1 MLARCVC
8 ALLAAFAACILIVND
23 VAAHGVTLD
32 LYHPL
37 PADSALHRA
46 FLVPW
51 ARKVAQDSGNRINIH
66 LHAASA
72 GPVAAKGL
80 YEQAEDGDAD
90 LVWVPIL
97 TSVEH
102 FPRLG
107 IVDAPFTVH
116 TAQGASRAVSEYVR
130 VNDLLDRD
138 FGGVRVLAVHVAD
151 GTQLHWS
158 GSAAKPSAE
167 VGGRRIAVASPGDA
181 ALLAALGATP
191 LQVPAARVTST
202 VREGAAEGALLPWS
216 EAGSL
221 AGSHVESGPASAGMT
236 SALFVLAM
244 SPSSYRTLPDDLKA
258 VIAANSGKETAAWI
272 GRVLDEAAAESRK
285 AALARGD
292 AVRAMTAAERDQWMQ
307 AARKLDEA
315 RTAALAQ
322 AGIGVRPL
330 IESARE
336 QLQTFDA
343 PK

>member
-1 MLARCVC
+1 MLARRAC
-8 ALLAAFAACILIVND
+8 ALVAAFAACMLSVRD
-23 VAAHGVTLD
+23 AAAHGVSLD
-32 LYHPL
+32 LHHPL
-37 PADSALHRA
+37 AADSAFHRA

-66 LHAASA
+66 LHAASV

-90 LVWVPIL
+90 LVWAPIL
-97 TSVEH
+97 ASVER

-107 IVDAPFTVH
+107 IIDAPFMAH

-130 VNDLLDRD
+130 INDLLDRD
-138 FGGVRVLAVHVAD
+138 LGGVRVLAVHVAE
-151 GTQLHWS
+151 GTQLHWN
-158 GSAAKPSAE
+158 GSAATPSAE
-167 VGGRRIAVASPGDA
+167 IAGKRIAIASPVDA

-191 LQVPAARVTST
+191 VQVPAARMTST
-202 VREGAAEGALLPWS
+202 LHEGTVEGALLAWS
-216 EAGSL
+216 EASAI
-221 AGSHVESGPASAGMT
+221 AGSHVEAGADSAGIT

-244 SPSSYRTLPDDLKA
+244 SPASYRSLPDDLKA

-272 GRVLDEAAAESRK
+272 GRVLDEAAAEARK
-285 AALARGD
+285 AVVARGD
-292 AVRAMTAAERDQWMQ
+292 TVRAMTPGEREKWARAAS
-307 AARKLDEA
+307 KVSEA

-330 IESARE
+330 IDSARE
-336 QLQTFDA
+336 QLQAFDA

>member
-1 MLARCVC
+1 MLARRAC
-8 ALLAAFAACILIVND
+8 ALVAAFAACMLIVHD
-23 VAAHGVTLD
+23 VAAHGVSLD
-32 LYHPL
+32 LHHPL
-37 PADSALHRA
+37 AADSAFHRA

-80 YEQAEDGDAD
+80 YEQVEDGDAD
-90 LVWVPIL
+90 LVWVPIH
-97 TSVEH
+97 TSVER

-107 IVDAPFTVH
+107 IVDAPFLAH

-130 VNDLLDRD
+130 INDLVDRD
-138 FGGVRVLAVHVAD
+138 LGGVRVLAVHVAD

-158 GSAAKPSAE
+158 GFAATPSAE
-167 VGGRRIAVASPGDA
+167 VAGKRIAVASPVDA
-181 ALLAALGATP
+181 ALLAALGATA
-191 LQVPAARVTST
+191 LQVPAARVTSM

-216 EAGSL
+216 EASGL
-221 AGSHVESGPASAGMT
+221 AGTHVEAGPGSAGMT
-236 SALFVLAM
+236 SALFLLAM
-244 SPSSYRTLPDDLKA
+244 SPASYRTLPDDLKA
-258 VIAANSGKETAAWI
+258 VIEANSGKETAAWI

-285 AALARGD
+285 AAVARGD
-292 AVRAMTAAERDQWMQ
+292 AVRAMTAAERDRWMQ
-307 AARKLDEA
+307 AARKLNEA

-330 IESARE
+330 IESAHE

>member
-1 MLARCVC
+1 MY
-8 ALLAAFAACILIVND
+8 ALLAAFAACMLIVHD
-23 VAAHGVTLD
+23 VAAHGVSLD
-32 LYHPL
+32 LHHPL
-37 PADSALHRA
+37 AVDSAFHRA

-90 LVWVPIL
+90 LVWAPIL

-107 IVDAPFTVH
+107 IVDAPFMVH

-138 FGGVRVLAVHVAD
+138 LGAVRVLAVHVAD

-158 GSAAKPSAE
+158 GSAAMPSAE
-167 VGGRRIAVASPGDA
+167 VAGKRIAVASPVDA

-221 AGSHVESGPASAGMT
+221 AGSHVESGPGSAGMT

-258 VIAANSGKETAAWI
+258 VIEANSGKETAAWI

-285 AALARGD
+285 AAVARGD
-292 AVRAMTAAERDQWMQ
+292 AVRVMTAAERDQWMQ
-307 AARKLDEA
+307 AAKKVSEA

-322 AGIGVRPL
+322 AGIGIRTL
-330 IESARE
+330 SESARA

>member
-1 MLARCVC
+1 MLVRCMC
-8 ALLAAFAACILIVND
+8 ALLAVFAACVLIVQD

-37 PADSALHRA
+37 PAESAFHRA

-72 GPVAAKGL
+72 GPVATKGL

-90 LVWVPIL
+90 LVWVPIR
-97 TSVEH
+97 TSVER

-107 IVDAPFTVH
+107 IVDAPFMAH

-130 VNDLLDRD
+130 INDLLDRD
-138 FGGVRVLAVHVAD
+138 LAGVRVLAVHVAD

-158 GSAAKPSAE
+158 GAAVTPSAE
-167 VGGRRIAVASPGDA
+167 VTGRRIAVASSVDA
-181 ALLAALGATP
+181 ALLAALGAMP
-191 LQVPAARVTST
+191 VQVPTASVTST
-202 VREGAAEGALLPWS
+202 VNEGAAEGALLAWS
-216 EAGSL
+216 EAGGV
-221 AGSHVESGPASAGMT
+221 AGTHVEAGPGSAGMT

-244 SPSSYRTLPDDLKA
+244 SPASYRTLADDLKA
-258 VIAANSGKETAAWI
+258 VIEANSGKETAAWI

-285 AALARGD
+285 AAAARGD
-292 AVRAMTAAERDQWMQ
+292 AVRAMTSAERDKWMQ
-307 AARKLDEA
+307 AASKLSEA
-315 RTAALAQ
+315 RAAALAQ

-330 IESARE
+330 IDSARE
-336 QLQTFDA
+336 QLRTFDS

>member
-1 MLARCVC
+1 MLARCMW
-8 ALLAAFAACILIVND
+8 ALLAAFAACMLIVQD

-37 PADSALHRA
+37 SAESAFHRA

-51 ARKVAQDSGNRINIH
+51 ARKVAQESGNRINIH
-66 LHAASA
+66 LHAESA
-72 GPVAAKGL
+72 DPVATKGL

-90 LVWVPIL
+90 LVWAPIL

-107 IVDAPFTVH
+107 IVDAPFMVH
-116 TAQGASRAVSEYVR
+116 TAQGGSRAVSEYVR
-130 VNDLLDRD
+130 VNDLLDRELA
-138 FGGVRVLAVHVAD
+138 GVRVLAVHVAD
-151 GTQLHWS
+151 GTQLHCS
-158 GSAAKPSAE
+158 GSAATASTE
-167 VGGRRIAVASPGDA
+167 VAGKRIAVASPVDA

-191 LQVPAARVTST
+191 IQVPAARVTSSL
-202 VREGAAEGALLPWS
+202 RDGAAEGALLAWS
-216 EAGSL
+216 EAGGI
-221 AGSHVESGPASAGMT
+221 AGNHVEVGPDGAGIT

-244 SPSSYRTLPDDLKA
+244 GPASYRSLRDDLKA
-258 VIAANSGKETAAWI
+258 VIGANSGKETAAWI

-285 AALARGD
+285 AALARGET
-292 AVRAMTAAERDQWMQ
+292 VRAMTPAEREEWTQG
-307 AARKLDEA
+307 ASKISEA
-315 RTAALAQ
+315 RAAVLTR

-343 PK
+343 SK